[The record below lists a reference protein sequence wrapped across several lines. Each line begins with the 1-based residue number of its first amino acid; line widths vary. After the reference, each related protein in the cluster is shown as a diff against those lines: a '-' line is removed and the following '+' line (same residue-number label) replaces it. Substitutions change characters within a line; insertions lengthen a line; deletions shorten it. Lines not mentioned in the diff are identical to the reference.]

1 MRLIVGAI
9 NLVIFLGTQR
19 APIQK
24 LRSRML
30 DIANALPRMKL
41 SGHNSDEERTVN
53 KCHRQRKALFII
65 MYSCILMY

>member
-1 MRLIVGAI
+1 MRLIVGTI

-24 LRSRML
+24 LKSRML

-41 SGHNSDEERTVN
+41 SGHNSDEEGQLINAIGDERFYT
-53 KCHRQRKALFII
+53 C
-65 MYSCILMY
+65 C